1 MNSPSHHIIGQRL
14 SDLGN
19 RLKSFF
25 KKEED
30 TKPMKRDFTKEIERE
45 FSARLTELG
54 FQKKGLFNVKKV
66 SPTVTWG
73 IVCSIASFGFPD
85 RGVIVQLQIEN
96 KEINELK
103 HRMTGFISKRDYS
116 FSYCLTLAKPD
127 YEEWIFRRDEDN
139 TAVMDDMISYIKTH
153 GFPILEKITTIDGTI
168 AFFGDNDHFLSTTA
182 LCYYLKGEKQKGID
196 LLSKKLDQFR
206 NENKELQAKSLSEFL
221 EKYKTL

>member
-1 MNSPSHHIIGQRL
+1 MEEPSHHIIGQRL

-30 TKPMKRDFTKEIERE
+30 TKPMKRDFTKEIQKE
-45 FSARLTELG
+45 FSERLSELG
-54 FQKKGLFNVKKV
+54 FKKKGLFNVKKV

-116 FSYCLTLAKPD
+116 FSYSV
-127 YEEWIFRRDEDN
+127 W
-139 TAVMDDMISYIKTH
+139 
-153 GFPILEKITTIDGTI
+153 
-168 AFFGDNDHFLSTTA
+168 
-182 LCYYLKGEKQKGID
+182 
-196 LLSKKLDQFR
+196 
-206 NENKELQAKSLSEFL
+206 
-221 EKYKTL
+221 